1 MRNLVMQNNSMYKA
15 ANETIIDERKT
26 VEHIESHLSNCPNYS
41 KDWIVVFEN
50 ENKSF
55 GLTKDELSRKVL
67 IPGDTGEG
75 KTNAFHQLI
84 TKKIDSDDKPTVS
97 VVFDSK
103 NDYISLL
110 NDRKNKYVLRC
121 HGSSIK
127 WNIIKDIM
135 CDEDSLEESAQNI
148 ASVLV
153 NKNDIGQRNAF
164 FVNASMTIISVILLC
179 LVYDQL
185 YKGINTGNADIVK
198 MLRSTPEEILEK
210 AEEYDLEKRI
220 KGFISPCVNGAY
232 SGQTAGCMGEL
243 ATIAMK
249 FTGNFAE
256 NGDFSIRSLLRS
268 NESAIILLD
277 YDISIA
283 ESISPIFTAFITS
296 LLKEKLGKHN
306 DVRLNLFMDEFPLLQ
321 YIPYMES
328 AVSFGREKG
337 IFMAISFQ
345 HIGQIRDVYGENKA
359 DGMLNNFRN
368 IISFFSSD
376 KETRNF
382 IQNRFGEK
390 HTAGVRYSSLSNRL
404 SFYELAN
411 RVKDE
416 DIVSLR
422 KGEALISTADEKN
435 VFKFMFK
442 KVKD

>member
-1 MRNLVMQNNSMYKA
+1 MRNFVMQNNSMYKTTI
-15 ANETIIDERKT
+15 ETIIDERSP
-26 VEHIESHLSNCPNYS
+26 VEHIDSHLSNCPNYCN
-41 KDWIVVFEN
+41 DWVVLFEN
-50 ENKSF
+50 GNKSF

-67 IPGDTGEG
+67 ILGDTGEG
-75 KTNAFHQLI
+75 KTNAYYQLI

-97 VVFDSK
+97 IVFDSK

-110 NDRKNKYVLRC
+110 NNRENTFIFRC
-121 HGSSIK
+121 HGDSIK
-127 WNIIKDIM
+127 WNIIEDIM
-135 CDEDSLEESAQNI
+135 CDIDTLEESAQNI

-153 NKNDIGQRNAF
+153 NKNNIGQRNSF
-164 FVNASMTIISVILLC
+164 FVDASMTIISVIILC
-179 LVYDQL
+179 LVYDHL
-185 YKGINTGNADIVK
+185 YKGIKTGNADIVK

-268 NESAIILLD
+268 NESAIVLLD

-283 ESISPIFTAFITS
+283 ESINPIFTAFITS
-296 LLKEKLGKHN
+296 VLKEKLGKHN
-306 DVRLNLFMDEFPLLQ
+306 DVRLNLFIDEFPLLQ

-337 IFMAISFQ
+337 VFMAISFQ

-376 KETRNF
+376 KETRKF

-404 SFYELAN
+404 SFYEIAN